1 MGEMVVGGGWRGV
14 DDGRCGLLWYNRG
27 IPAIGGVIMRTTV
40 RATYSNGTLTPE
52 IPLALDE
59 GAEVTLV
66 VETDAAGVVGERERR
81 SAEER
86 AWELREIGRRCAR
99 LLEDGP
105 SAVEHGDWLYGE
117 DGLPK

>member
-1 MGEMVVGGGWRGV
+1 
-14 DDGRCGLLWYNRG
+14 
-27 IPAIGGVIMRTTV
+27 MRTRV

-66 VETDAAGVVGERERR
+66 VETDAAGAMGERGRR

-105 SAVEHGDWLYGE
+105 AAVEHEDWLYGE
-117 DGLPK
+117 DGMPK